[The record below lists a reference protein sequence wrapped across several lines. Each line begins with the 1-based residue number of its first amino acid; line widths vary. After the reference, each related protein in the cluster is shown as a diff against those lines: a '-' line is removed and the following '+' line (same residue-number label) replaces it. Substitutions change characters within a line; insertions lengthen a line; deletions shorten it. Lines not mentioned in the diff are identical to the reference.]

1 MDRLLQVRIPAE
13 LHQRLKVQ
21 AAKEDRSMREL
32 VQEAVEKLLAERE
45 AREKGGH

>member
-1 MDRLLQVRIPAE
+1 MDRLLQVRIPAG

-45 AREKGGH
+45 AQEKGGH

>member
-45 AREKGGH
+45 AQEKGGH